1 MLAGTAPLTITVGF
15 WSTSSCKCVA
25 DVIEH
30 PSDQTRLLPSNPD
43 DGRGGFAAP
52 RLSAILTSLVG
63 DTSRERIA
71 ISDLLTATGERAFG
85 ALLFLFAL
93 PNLLPAPPGTSTVLG
108 VPLIFLAAQLS
119 LGFKPWLPGMIARR
133 SLRRSDL
140 SAVVERSAPW
150 IARAERILAPRL
162 GFLVQP
168 TAERIV
174 GLICLALSLILILPI
189 PLGNFLPAL
198 AICMFAFGI
207 LERDGLWIIA
217 GLAMLAICVGVV
229 GSVILAVVRYGLV
242 LAQDLWAWV
251 EPLIAG
257 IG

>member
-1 MLAGTAPLTITVGF
+1 MATA
-15 WSTSSCKCVA
+15 
-25 DVIEH
+25 
-30 PSDQTRLLPSNPD
+30 
-43 DGRGGFAAP
+43 
-52 RLSAILTSLVG
+52 
-63 DTSRERIA
+63 
-71 ISDLLTATGERAFG
+71 
-85 ALLFLFAL
+85 
-93 PNLLPAPPGTSTVLG
+93 
-108 VPLIFLAAQLS
+108 
-119 LGFKPWLPGMIARR
+119 
-133 SLRRSDL
+133 
-140 SAVVERSAPW
+140 
-150 IARAERILAPRL
+150 
-162 GFLVQP
+162 
-168 TAERIV
+168 RIV